1 MGDWGKVLGG
11 LGGGILGNYLG
22 GYFPALGS
30 ALSTGLGAA
39 GGSYLGAKYGDRS
52 DSDAALRSALMAGV
66 GGYLAGPTVSG
77 LTTSLTS
84 APPEGVTG
92 SFWDLMNSQ
101 NMGTLSFDTLGKG
114 APGAVS
120 GATSGTGGLF
130 SGGLG
135 GNAGLLGLTALG
147 ALSSMEEQK
156 DANKRQEEYNRY
168 ITQNLGSVA
177 NEGKYLPAMQNA
189 VNATVGN
196 YSDAARRK
204 AAASAADRGGAG
216 YARSLNSIQRQANET
231 QAKTM
236 YPFLEQIY
244 GPQDTSVVQALAQAQ
259 AGVPSTK
266 ATTLGGI
273 GGTIGT
279 ILPYLYLSQLG
290 RG

>member
-11 LGGGILGNYLG
+11 VGGGFLGNVIG
-22 GYFPALGS
+22 NYFGWNP

-39 GGSYLGAKYGDRS
+39 GGSYLGAKHGDRS
-52 DSDAALRSALMAGV
+52 DSDKALQSALMAGI
-66 GGYLAGPTVSG
+66 GGYLAGPTVMDLTKNADG
-77 LTTSLTS
+77 L
-84 APPEGVTG
+84 
-92 SFWDLMNSQ
+92 WDLATSP
-101 NMGTLSFDTLGKG
+101 NMGSLSFDTVAKG
-114 APGAVS
+114 AAGAGTGTIS
-120 GATSGTGGLF
+120 GTGSTGGLF
-130 SGGLG
+130 SGLG

-147 ALSSMEEQK
+147 TLSSMEEAK
-156 DANKRQEEYNRY
+156 EKNKQQERYNAY
-168 ITQNLGSVA
+168 VMQNLGNVA
-177 NEGKYLPAMQNA
+177 NEQKYIPAMQNA

-196 YSDAARRK
+196 YADAARRK

-266 ATTLGGI
+266 ATTLGSI

>member
-1 MGDWGKVLGG
+1 
-11 LGGGILGNYLG
+11 
-22 GYFPALGS
+22 
-30 ALSTGLGAA
+30 
-39 GGSYLGAKYGDRS
+39 
-52 DSDAALRSALMAGV
+52 
-66 GGYLAGPTVSG
+66 
-77 LTTSLTS
+77 
-84 APPEGVTG
+84 
-92 SFWDLMNSQ
+92 
-101 NMGTLSFDTLGKG
+101 
-114 APGAVS
+114 
-120 GATSGTGGLF
+120 
-130 SGGLG
+130 
-135 GNAGLLGLTALG
+135 
-147 ALSSMEEQK
+147 
-156 DANKRQEEYNRY
+156 
-168 ITQNLGSVA
+168 
-177 NEGKYLPAMQNA
+177 MQNA

-266 ATTLGGI
+266 ATTLGSI

>member
-52 DSDAALRSALMAGV
+52 DSDAALRSALMAGM
-66 GGYLAGPTVSG
+66 GGYFTAPAVD
-77 LTTSLTS
+77 SLLDKAANPFS
-84 APPEGVTG
+84 NAN
-92 SFWDLMNSQ
+92 SFFNPDM
-101 NMGTLSFDTLGKG
+101 TLDTLGKG

-120 GATSGTGGLF
+120 GATSSTGSTGGLF

-156 DANKRQEEYNRY
+156 DKNKQQERYNQY
-168 ITQNLGSVA
+168 IQQNLGNVA

-279 ILPYLYLSQLG
+279 ILPYLYLSQLR

>member
-1 MGDWGKVLGG
+1 MGNLGAW
-11 LGGGILGNYLG
+11 LGGGGGGLIGNIVGPYFGIDPSLATAGGAILGSY
-22 GYFPALGS
+22 
-30 ALSTGLGAA
+30 
-39 GGSYLGAKYGDRS
+39 GGSRYIDRS
-52 DSDAALRSALMAGV
+52 DSDKALKNALIAGA
-66 GGYLAGPTVSG
+66 GGYFAAPAVDSLLDKAANPFSNANSFFNPDMTLA
-77 LTTSLTS
+77 
-84 APPEGVTG
+84 
-92 SFWDLMNSQ
+92 
-101 NMGTLSFDTLGKG
+101 TLGKG
-114 APGAVS
+114 ASGAVS
-120 GATSGTGGLF
+120 GATSGSGGLF

-156 DANKRQEEYNRY
+156 DAKKRQEEYNRY

-204 AAASAADRGGAG
+204 AASAAADRGGAG

-266 ATTLGGI
+266 ATTLGSI

>member
-11 LGGGILGNYLG
+11 AGGGFLGNVVG
-22 GYFPALGS
+22 NYFGWNP

-77 LTTSLTS
+77 LTTYLTS

-120 GATSGTGGLF
+120 GATSGSGGLF

-168 ITQNLGSVA
+168 ITQNLGRVA

-189 VNATVGN
+189 VNSTVGN
-196 YSDAARRK
+196 YADAARRK

-216 YARSLNSIQRQANET
+216 YARFLNAIQRQANET

-236 YPFLEQIY
+236 YPYLAEAY
-244 GPQDTSVVQALAQAQ
+244 GQPSTAVVEALAKAN

-266 ATTLGGI
+266 ATTLGSI